1 MQKTTYVFPII
12 GGRKV
17 EYLMANIE
25 AINIRLSDEQIKFIE
40 SVVPFDAGFPTT
52 MIVSIIFVLFPP
64 LIYSAIC
71 WLLNE

>member
-40 SVVPFDAGFPTT
+40 SVVPFDAEFR
-52 MIVSIIFVLFPP
+52 
-64 LIYSAIC
+64 
-71 WLLNE
+71 LL